1 MTLHGA
7 RPVTL
12 FETFAVRNS
21 RRMHRQIPERTQ
33 KLGELG
39 PFLVPISLFVSL
51 AAVAIFRGPMGKA
64 LGERISGRQL
74 DADTSAEAEVLHAD
88 MDELRFRLSE
98 VEERLDFTERLL
110 TRQGGQ
116 DGQGAMPTEQR

>member
-1 MTLHGA
+1 M
-7 RPVTL
+7 
-12 FETFAVRNS
+12 
-21 RRMHRQIPERTQ
+21 
-33 KLGELG
+33 GELG

-51 AAVAIFRGPMGKA
+51 AAVAIFRGPLGKA

-74 DADTSAEAEVLHAD
+74 DADSSVETEALHAD

-110 TRQGGQ
+110 TRQAGQ
-116 DGQGAMPTEQR
+116 DGQGTMPTEHR

>member
-1 MTLHGA
+1 M
-7 RPVTL
+7 
-12 FETFAVRNS
+12 
-21 RRMHRQIPERTQ
+21 
-33 KLGELG
+33 GELG

-51 AAVAIFRGPMGKA
+51 AAVAIFRGPLGKA
-64 LGERISGRQL
+64 LGDRLSGRQL
-74 DADTSAEAEVLHAD
+74 DGDHLAEAEALHGD

-116 DGQGAMPTEQR
+116 EALPKEQQ

>member
-1 MTLHGA
+1 M
-7 RPVTL
+7 
-12 FETFAVRNS
+12 
-21 RRMHRQIPERTQ
+21 
-33 KLGELG
+33 GEIG

-51 AAVAIFRGPMGKA
+51 AAVAIFRGTLGKA
-64 LGERISGRQL
+64 LGERIAGRQL
-74 DADTSAEAEVLHAD
+74 NADTSAETEVLHAD

-116 DGQGAMPTEQR
+116 DALPKDQ